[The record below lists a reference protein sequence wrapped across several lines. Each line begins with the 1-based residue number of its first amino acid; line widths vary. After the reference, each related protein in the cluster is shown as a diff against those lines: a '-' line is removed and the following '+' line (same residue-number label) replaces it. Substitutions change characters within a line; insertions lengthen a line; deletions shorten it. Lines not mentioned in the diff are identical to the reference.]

1 MTTVDDCRLLDLP
14 RIAQPGHGSITPV
27 EGGKDVPFDIARVY
41 YLYDVPGGETRGGH
55 AHKELQQLVIAA
67 AGSFEVVVR
76 DEVSEASFHLN
87 RSYFGL
93 YIPQMTWREI
103 VNFSSA
109 SVCLVLASTHFSEDD
124 YYREWDE
131 YLAAARSAS
140 GGAGPPSSGGHS

>member
-1 MTTVDDCRLLDLP
+1 MTVEECRIISLP
-14 RIAQPGHGSITPV
+14 KVTDVRGNLTFIEAH
-27 EGGKDVPFDIARVY
+27 EHVPFGIKRVY

-55 AHKELQQLVIAA
+55 AHRELQQLVIAA

-76 DEVSEASFHLN
+76 DGHSEASFHLN

-109 SVCLVLASTHFSEDD
+109 SVCLVLASTHFSESD

-131 YLAAARSAS
+131 YLAALQ
-140 GGAGPPSSGGHS
+140 P

>member
-1 MTTVDDCRLLDLP
+1 MSVAGCRVIDLP
-14 RIAQPGHGSITPV
+14 RITDVRGNLTFIEENEH
-27 EGGKDVPFDIARVY
+27 VPFPIRRVY

-55 AHKELQQLVIAA
+55 AHKELEQFVIAA

-76 DEVSEASFHLN
+76 DAVEEKSFHLN

-93 YIPQMTWREI
+93 YIPKMTWREI

-124 YYREWDE
+124 YFREWSD
-131 YLAAARSAS
+131 YLEALRAS
-140 GGAGPPSSGGHS
+140 PQR